1 MMAQLLLTSIQFNT
15 RSWRNWQ
22 TRYFEGVVF
31 TRRVGSSPTDRTI
44 LFLYNL
50 IVTRSWR
57 NGRRASFRR

>member
-1 MMAQLLLTSIQFNT
+1 MMAQPLLTSIQFNT

-44 LFLYNL
+44 LSLQQHSHA
-50 IVTRSWR
+50 VVAEWQTR
-57 NGRRASFRR
+57 